1 MVDVEQLNNTT
12 PDLSSINF
20 SISQNASSIFNESP
34 NYKGRVNFHNYEETT
49 RLMQVYIR
57 PVLIIGGTV
66 GNLLTFCVMRRG
78 SMKKVSTCFY
88 MAILVLADTG
98 KYLIVVQFF
107 LQRPIFTSKFLD
119 VWSVRRCITEILIMN
134 WMFRPM
140 FTNQPCV
147 NME

>member
-88 MAILVLADTG
+88 MAILALADTG
-98 KYLIVVQFF
+98 KYSMILYQ
-107 LQRPIFTSKFLD
+107 QSMSNKTS
-119 VWSVRRCITEILIMN
+119 
-134 WMFRPM
+134 
-140 FTNQPCV
+140 
-147 NME
+147 